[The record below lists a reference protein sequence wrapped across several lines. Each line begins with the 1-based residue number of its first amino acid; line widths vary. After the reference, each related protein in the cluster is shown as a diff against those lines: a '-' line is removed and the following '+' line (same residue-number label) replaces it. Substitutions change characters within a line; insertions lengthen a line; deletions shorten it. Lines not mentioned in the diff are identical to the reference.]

1 MHRLALQLLYTE
13 AWNLAQEIT
22 LCVDE
27 AVKVLLAQ
35 DLSTHLMRV
44 CFKPQSVLLKL
55 GDPNALFTT
64 EPAAFNAI
72 CITIVAV
79 VEGLEATRP
88 HRLAFTSKPLFLIA
102 HAHLLPCIFLVQEFK
117 AEVSIMKR
125 LKHPNVVLFMG
136 ACTQPPNLSIVTQF
150 VPRGSLFRLLHRSAL
165 LSCTPMMVNL
175 LNNSQSCKTLCANPK
190 VKHAQRSC
198 MSSSHPSRE
207 ATWRIEVVGIA
218 FLDHHTFLFM
228 Y

>member
-1 MHRLALQLLYTE
+1 M
-13 AWNLAQEIT
+13 
-22 LCVDE
+22 
-27 AVKVLLAQ
+27 
-35 DLSTHLMRV
+35 
-44 CFKPQSVLLKL
+44 F
-55 GDPNALFTT
+55 F
-64 EPAAFNAI
+64 
-72 CITIVAV
+72 
-79 VEGLEATRP
+79 
-88 HRLAFTSKPLFLIA
+88 
-102 HAHLLPCIFLVQEFK
+102 VQEFK

-198 MSSSHPSRE
+198 MSSSHSSKKANLRL
-207 ATWRIEVVGIA
+207 EVVSIV
-218 FLDHHTFLFM
+218 FVDHHTLRFAHSFNSCSLWILHC
-228 Y
+228 